1 MPATFDIQVRLAWW
15 FDWYLKGLLLFCY
28 LFGTAP
34 DPARVER
41 MVYRAVRLQ
50 LRLIPPRA

>member
-34 DPARVER
+34 DPG
-41 MVYRAVRLQ
+41 RAVRLQ